1 MIKSRQNDMLSDGPD
16 DQKNRTEDYRTE
28 QSSRWQDRTE
38 DDRTEQIATAD
49 ADSRRQK
56 DLPPHKPMLKK
67 GWTIYTRVFGI
78 ITKLN

>member
-1 MIKSRQNDMLSDGPD
+1 MTCYQMALMIRRTE
-16 DQKNRTEDYRTE
+16 QKITEQNRTEQKITEQNRTADDRTE
-28 QSSRWQDRTE
+28 QNRTE

-67 GWTIYTRVFGI
+67 G
-78 ITKLN
+78 

>member
-1 MIKSRQNDMLSDGPD
+1 MALMTR
-16 DQKNRTEDYRTE
+16 RTE
-28 QSSRWQDRTE
+28 QKITEQNRTADDRTEQNRTE

-67 GWTIYTRVFGI
+67 G
-78 ITKLN
+78 